1 MARTTPTVWVSWGG
15 RGRRVELEFADAA
28 GVPIVLD
35 TPEWWAWLALP
46 TSSSFAYPIYDEQAG
61 YIRGF
66 MTVRKERRVRG
77 GEYWVAYRR
86 SAGRLHKIYLGQAE
100 QLSQAR
106 LERVAEQFLVLA
118 RAGLAATQS
127 TERSSERKE
136 VMAKA

>member
-15 RGRRVELEFADAA
+15 AGRRVELEFAEASD
-28 GVPIVLD
+28 VSIELD
-35 TPEWWAWLALP
+35 TPEWRAWLEQP

-86 SAGRLHKIYLGQAE
+86 SGERLHKIYLGQAAK
-100 QLSQAR
+100 LSQER
-106 LERVAEQFLVLA
+106 LARVAERFLVLA
-118 RAGLAATQS
+118 SARLEAKES
-127 TERSSERKE
+127 TERSDERKE
-136 VMAKA
+136 VIAKA

>member
-15 RGRRVELEFADAA
+15 AGRRVELELAEAA
-28 GVPIVLD
+28 GEPIALD
-35 TPEWWAWLALP
+35 TPEWKAWLEQP

-86 SAGRLHKIYLGQAE
+86 CGEQLHKIYLGRAV
-100 QLSQAR
+100 QLSQER
-106 LERVAEQFLVLA
+106 LAQVAERFVVLA
-118 RAGLAATQS
+118 SAGLEARQS
-127 TERSSERKE
+127 TERSGERKE
-136 VMAKA
+136 VKAKA